1 MSEENNKGAE
11 EKSMLHPRSKHRQ
24 RYDFKSLNA
33 EIPQLKHYV
42 TKNKYGNES
51 INFAD
56 PRAVKTLNQPWLIF
70 RPLFPEEQTTFIT
83 WLI

>member
-24 RYDFKSLNA
+24 RYDFKALNA

-42 TKNKYGNES
+42 QKNNTAMSPS
-51 INFAD
+51 ILLTQ
-56 PRAVKTLNQPWLIF
+56 R
-70 RPLFPEEQTTFIT
+70 R
-83 WLI
+83 